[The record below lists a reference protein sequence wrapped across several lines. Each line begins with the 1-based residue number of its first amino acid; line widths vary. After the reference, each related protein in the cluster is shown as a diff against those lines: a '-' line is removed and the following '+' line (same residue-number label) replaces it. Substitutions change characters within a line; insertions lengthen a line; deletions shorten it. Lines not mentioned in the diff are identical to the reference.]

1 VNYIRCE
8 PFAGGAVRGGDTLSF
23 EGGKSWMVK
32 AVEDIEGGLANPA
45 ASSEKIRVSPA
56 IGRN

>member
-1 VNYIRCE
+1 
-8 PFAGGAVRGGDTLSF
+8 
-23 EGGKSWMVK
+23 MVK